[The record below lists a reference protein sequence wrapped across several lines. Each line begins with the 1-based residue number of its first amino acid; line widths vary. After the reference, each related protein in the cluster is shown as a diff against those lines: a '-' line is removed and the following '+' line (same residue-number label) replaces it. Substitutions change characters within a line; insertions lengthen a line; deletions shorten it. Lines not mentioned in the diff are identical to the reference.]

1 MKWTWIFSL
10 FDTTHMFKYQT
21 VPKPVL
27 RTKGI
32 ASNIPHTPFHVLFM
46 DYDYVDL
53 GFLRE
58 ELEALIEIFSIGN
71 CYIIQTKE
79 NAYHIECLDYFTA
92 REIVEIGE
100 MSNEDR
106 AYIRGPLFNKHRGWV
121 HRTEAKGDQE
131 APIFVE
137 VIESQYEGERLQSS
151 FHAEQLK
158 SRFGLEIELSN
169 PDGLNEGIEDSYL
182 TTVKKRG

>member
-1 MKWTWIFSL
+1 MKWTWMFSL
-10 FDTTHMFKYQT
+10 FGRTFMFKMQT

-27 RTKGI
+27 ETRGI

-58 ELEALIEIFSIGN
+58 ELEALIEIFSLGN

-79 NAYHIECLDYFTA
+79 NAFHVDCLDYLTA

-121 HRTEAKGDQE
+121 HRTEAKGKQK
-131 APIFVE
+131 APVFVE
-137 VIESQYEGERLQSS
+137 VIESPYDGESLQSS
-151 FHAEQLK
+151 HHAELLNR
-158 SRFGLEIELSN
+158 RFGLDIKLSN
-169 PDGLNEGIEDSYL
+169 PDGLNKGIEDSYL
-182 TTVKKRG
+182 TTIKKK

>member
-1 MKWTWIFSL
+1 MKWTWMFSFL
-10 FDTTHMFKYQT
+10 NKTYMFKMQS
-21 VPKPVL
+21 VSKPVL
-27 RTKGI
+27 ETRGI

-79 NAYHIECLDYFTA
+79 NAFHVECLDYLTA
-92 REIVEIGE
+92 SEIVNIVEI
-100 MSNEDR
+100 SNEDR
-106 AYIRGPLFNKHRGWV
+106 AYKRGPLFNKHRGWV
-121 HRTEAKGDQE
+121 HRTEAKGNQE
-131 APIFVE
+131 APVFVE
-137 VIESQYEGERLQSS
+137 VIESPYEGERLQSS
-151 FHAEQLK
+151 FHAELLNR
-158 SRFGLEIELSN
+158 RFGLEIKLPN

-182 TTVKKRG
+182 TTKKRK